1 NKLNKVVNKKRIE
14 YILKR
19 ITKRGPSL
27 FIYLLQESPY
37 YKSGKSR
44 REIINKGLEKYPNN
58 PDINKESALLY
69 MDKRKWNQASYNWEV
84 YFLNTKKTYAED
96 YLKLATCYEK
106 NKKIKEAEKTI
117 GLGLKSYPNHRQL
130 LIKLHLLSIV
140 SKDWELS
147 ISRLEEYIEQFRDK
161 KPFKAMLKLSMI
173 LQLTGKIEESQVLFK
188 HVMENY
194 RDDILE
200 EKLDHRKLTIFN
212 KGDTVIHFYKS
223 PLPTSK
229 VVITFD
235 SLNMTNKRSPLGFK
249 LLKKQGV
256 DIIAVRKRKKKKY
269 QQDLSLEEFTETVQL
284 LLKNYEDKI
293 AYGFSLGAY
302 LALYF
307 TSNLNCRILAI
318 APRIS
323 AHPVYGKKG
332 VIKKE
337 DFNHKLFID
346 KNRNISP
353 VILFDRRNK
362 MDNKY
367 INEQLKQV
375 FPNGRFIEIPYGG
388 HGMAKHLLNIGALK
402 EYAITFIQKDKVPKY
417 NQKSYRIKRSQ
428 SPNYLR
434 LLAKTCFEHNKI

>member
-1 NKLNKVVNKKRIE
+1 
-14 YILKR
+14 
-19 ITKRGPSL
+19 
-27 FIYLLQESPY
+27 
-37 YKSGKSR
+37 
-44 REIINKGLEKYPNN
+44 
-58 PDINKESALLY
+58 
-69 MDKRKWNQASYNWEV
+69 
-84 YFLNTKKTYAED
+84 
-96 YLKLATCYEK
+96 
-106 NKKIKEAEKTI
+106 
-117 GLGLKSYPNHRQL
+117 
-130 LIKLHLLSIV
+130 
-140 SKDWELS
+140 
-147 ISRLEEYIEQFRDK
+147 
-161 KPFKAMLKLSMI
+161 
-173 LQLTGKIEESQVLFK
+173 LFK
-188 HVMENY
+188 HVLENH

-212 KGDTVIHFYKS
+212 KVDTVIHFSKS
-223 PLPTSK
+223 PLPTSN
-229 VVITFD
+229 VVIIFD
-235 SLNMTNKRSPLGFK
+235 SLYMTHKNSLYGFK
-249 LLKKQGV
+249 LLKELKFV
-256 DIIAVRKRKKKKY
+256 IIALLKRKKKKY

-375 FPNGRFIEIPYGG
+375 FPN
-388 HGMAKHLLNIGALK
+388 
-402 EYAITFIQKDKVPKY
+402 
-417 NQKSYRIKRSQ
+417 
-428 SPNYLR
+428 
-434 LLAKTCFEHNKI
+434 